1 MQIVKLLIGQTVAFF
16 ALFALCLFLPA
27 GSLAWPA
34 GWTFLALFFGFF
46 VGVNIWLYRH
56 NPGLLQERLS
66 LSRKDQKGWDKLF
79 FPLLLLA
86 SVAWLVFI
94 SLDAS
99 RFHWTPVPGWLQ
111 MLGTL
116 ILLASFYLLFLTFR
130 ENSYLS
136 TVVRIQA
143 ERGHSVVSSGPY
155 RFMRHPMYAGILLFV
170 IGTSLLLG
178 SGYGVLA
185 GLVFVLALARRAVL
199 EERMLRAELQ
209 GYEAYMQQVRY
220 RLIPHVW

>member
-1 MQIVKLLIGQTVAFF
+1 MQIVKLLIGQTVVFF

-34 GWTFLALFFGFF
+34 GWIFLVLFFGFF
-46 VGVNIWLYRH
+46 VGVDTWLYGH

-66 LSRKDQKGWDKLF
+66 LTRKDQKGWDKLF
-79 FPLLLLA
+79 FPMLLLA
-86 SVAWLVFI
+86 SLAWLIFI
-94 SLDAS
+94 SFDAG
-99 RFHWTPVPGWLQ
+99 RFHWSSVPGWLQ
-111 MLGTL
+111 TFGALT
-116 ILLASFYLLFLTFR
+116 LLASFYLLFLTFR

-155 RFMRHPMYAGILLFV
+155 RFMRHPMYAGMLLFV

-185 GLVFVLALARRAVL
+185 GLVFVLAVARRAVL
-199 EERMLRAELQ
+199 EERVLREELQ
-209 GYEAYMQQVRY
+209 GYEAYMQQVKY
-220 RLIPHVW
+220 RLIPYVW